1 MNLKIARPERRAF
14 LIGLC
19 IIVVVLG
26 CKKNDMFH
34 GLRAGDYGMVIKGSY
49 RGTAEYI
56 GAGENYSTIVKRYRR
71 AIEKNADLLPKITR
85 YHFRVP
91 DVLAYDFKMVL
102 LDRTRGLLVLRYY
115 APIRGDRL
123 IAGYQLFFV
132 LDPDRDALV
141 QIYSSEVPLE

>member
-1 MNLKIARPERRAF
+1 MERILHITTLLLMIA
-14 LIGLC
+14 
-19 IIVVVLG
+19 VLS

-56 GAGENYSTIVKRYRR
+56 GAGENYSSIVKRYRR

-132 LDPDRDALV
+132 LDPDRDTLV
-141 QIYSSEVPLE
+141 QVYSSEVPLE